1 MRSPDAE
8 QPCLFSY
15 SQTADFVPAD
25 HPLRRI
31 RSLVDA
37 ALESMQGTLTVS
49 YSHTG
54 RPGIAPERLIRALL
68 LQVLYSIR
76 SERQLVEQMRYN
88 MLYRWFVGLSLDD
101 AIWDA
106 TTFTKNRQRFID
118 SDVTARLL
126 EAVVDQAR
134 QRRLLSDQHFC
145 VDGTLIDAWASMGSY
160 RRKDDDDEPPTGP
173 PNFKGDKRRSHTH
186 ECKTDPDAR
195 LYKKAP
201 GQASRLCYIG
211 HVLTDNRHALVVD
224 SQTTVASGTAEVD
237 AALTMLDRKPGTRRL
252 TVAADKNYDQKA
264 LWRARERPTSRRTWP
279 NIPAGD
285 ARRSMPGPRVT
296 RVTPNHVTHAT
307 AWKRHSVGANS
318 IARSNK
324 RCCAGW
330 PGSAPRPRWCSPVI
344 TSCASPH
351 WRLHELLLWHC
362 CV

>member
-1 MRSPDAE
+1 MRSPDSE
-8 QPCLFSY
+8 QPSLFSY

-31 RSLVDA
+31 RALVDA
-37 ALESMQGTLTVS
+37 SLDSMQGTLVVS

-76 SERQLVEQMRYN
+76 SERQLVEQLRYN

-118 SDVTARLL
+118 SDLMARLL

-134 QRRLLSDQHFC
+134 QRRLLSEQHFC

-160 RRKDDDDEPPTGP
+160 RPIDDDDEPPSGP
-173 PNFKGDKRRSHTH
+173 PNFKGETRRAETH

-201 GQASRLCYIG
+201 GQESRLCYIG
-211 HVLTDNRHALVVD
+211 HVLTDNRHALVIDADV
-224 SQTTVASGTAEVD
+224 THASGTAEVD
-237 AALTMLDRKPGTRRL
+237 AALAMLDRRPGTGRL
-252 TVAADKNYDQKA
+252 TVGADKGYDQKRFVEGA
-264 LWRARERPTSRRTWP
+264 RA
-279 NIPAGD
+279 A
-285 ARRSMPGPRVT
+285 
-296 RVTPNHVTHAT
+296 RVTPHVAQNTSGRRSAVDGRTTRHAGH
-307 AWKRHSVGANS
+307 AQSLNARHRVETPFGWGKFHRPLKQTMLRGLAKVGAQAKLVFASYNLVR
-318 IARSNK
+318 IA
-324 RCCAGW
+324 ALE
-330 PGSAPRPRWCSPVI
+330 AV
-344 TSCASPH
+344 
-351 WRLHELLLWHC
+351 
-362 CV
+362 